1 MQTIQGNM
9 LQSLRTVQA
18 FLEENAAKLTDVVNT
33 GARQRRDDA
42 IAELSGHASD
52 QTGSALASQGAA
64 LKQRTRGS
72 DDDSQCMPAEAGA
85 ATVTRVRVE
94 R

>member
-1 MQTIQGNM
+1 VQTTQGNV
-9 LQSLRTVQA
+9 LKSLRTVTA
-18 FLEENAAKLTDVVNT
+18 FLEEHAAKLTDVVNT
-33 GARQRRDDA
+33 GARQRLDDA

-52 QTGSALASQGAA
+52 QTGSALASQGDA
-64 LKQRTRGS
+64 LEERTRGS